1 MKIPDKVRAG
11 DKLSA
16 RWLNQMIDCLTE
28 FSKATGIEGASG
40 QSRSTIKY
48 AGGLAKDTKYR
59 DLGGNDFPLFIEKG
73 FELRLKPEH
82 LCLGD
87 DGSGEES
94 EEGYKK
100 ILQVRSGLIVDYRG
114 NSYPVPFRNSG
125 SGEYGS
131 NDQPVL
137 TTWVD
142 MFEISE
148 TPQSV
153 YCIIRLDGEGDVV
166 DADFALAPEPYQS
179 WQDSS
184 VGVISVLIGHA
195 YCGVVEEETHFYID
209 QVHIGAIELQVCS
222 HNQEGSGSGSYG
234 SGSGSEAGS
243 EAGSGSDGSGSDSGS
258 DSGSCDC
265 IRYVFDPAWFIVTG
279 NAVTLNTDTINE
291 LVQEAVDEIT
301 LDVQVNGLV
310 EATAYGNL
318 TTNTSGSGSLD
329 GSLTA
334 TSDVSY

>member
-28 FSKATGIEGASG
+28 FSKATGIGGASG

-48 AGGLAKDTKYR
+48 ADGLAKDTKYR

-82 LCLGD
+82 LCPSTD
-87 DGSGEES
+87 DG
-94 EEGYKK
+94 YAK

-114 NSYPVPFRNSG
+114 NSYPVPFQNSG

-243 EAGSGSDGSGSDSGS
+243 ETGSEAGRKAAGEDDRRNRSG
-258 DSGSCDC
+258 
-265 IRYVFDPAWFIVTG
+265 A
-279 NAVTLNTDTINE
+279 A
-291 LVQEAVDEIT
+291 
-301 LDVQVNGLV
+301 
-310 EATAYGNL
+310 
-318 TTNTSGSGSLD
+318 
-329 GSLTA
+329 
-334 TSDVSY
+334 